1 MSIFLFFHTKTLRK
15 LVEFSSA
22 GDRVQLWTVMCLA
35 PWQN

>member
-22 GDRVQLWTVMCLA
+22 GDRVQL
-35 PWQN
+35 